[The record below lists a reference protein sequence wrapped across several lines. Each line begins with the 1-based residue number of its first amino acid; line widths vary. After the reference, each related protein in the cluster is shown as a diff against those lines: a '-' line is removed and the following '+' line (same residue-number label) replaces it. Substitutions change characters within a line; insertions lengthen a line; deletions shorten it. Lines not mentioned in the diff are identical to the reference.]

1 VFTTNIETIYD
12 VYPIWSY
19 DCVEGTCINVVDGS
33 GEFTVIDEC
42 ENNCFEPLKDNRIYP
57 NPSSS
62 YCIVEWNSTMMF
74 ETLTLSTSDGKIIQR
89 WDIENTD
96 NKRINTKNLIDGVY
110 FITLK
115 GKDNK
120 LVKKLI
126 IVN

>member
-1 VFTTNIETIYD
+1 
-12 VYPIWSY
+12 
-19 DCVEGTCINVVDGS
+19 
-33 GEFTVIDEC
+33 
-42 ENNCFEPLKDNRIYP
+42 
-57 NPSSS
+57 
-62 YCIVEWNSTMMF
+62 MMF

-96 NKRINTKNLIDGVY
+96 NKRINTNNLIDGVY